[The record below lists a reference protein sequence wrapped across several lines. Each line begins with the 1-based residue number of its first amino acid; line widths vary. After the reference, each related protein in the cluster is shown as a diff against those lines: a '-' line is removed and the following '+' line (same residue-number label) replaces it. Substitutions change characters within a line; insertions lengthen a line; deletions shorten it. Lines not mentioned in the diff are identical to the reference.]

1 MNISQTTKYNNET
14 HFIVNKLTKEKMDL
28 TE

>member
-14 HFIVNKLTKEKMDL
+14 QFIVNKLTKKKMDL